1 MGIGVQELV
10 EKRADF
16 SFVVTTLFSNAITT
30 KGLDAEKVD
39 AFVVSAFASL
49 LDQGIVRQHQVCAGV
64 HRVGFP
70 RGHLSVGDSG
80 GSRSLC
86 FPLLCAATLMKAS
99 FWSHVHPGLLMAQLC
114 VL

>member
-1 MGIGVQELV
+1 MGIVVQMLV

-39 AFVVSAFASL
+39 AFVVSAFANL
-49 LDQGIVRQHQVCAGV
+49 LVEGIARQHHACAGV

-70 RGHLSVGDSG
+70 RRHQSIADSD
-80 GSRSLC
+80 GSRGLC
-86 FPLLCAATLMKAS
+86 IPQPCAAT
-99 FWSHVHPGLLMAQLC
+99 
-114 VL
+114 